1 MSDTPPSPTL
11 TETMDGLRQDGGVWK
26 AHVAP
31 GWSQGRAGFGGIVTA
46 LALAAVRRE
55 TGIAHPLRS
64 FTMAFVGPAN
74 GEVTIAVTPLRAGR
88 SASFMQAMLVGP
100 DGGVAGSFTACFG
113 PDRESRL
120 SRPAPADTALPD
132 REGAM
137 VLPFVEGVVPVFL
150 RHFDVRVATGLPFMG
165 RQEPEVRWWV
175 RHRDPAA
182 RGTELGLV
190 SLLDV
195 LPPAATP
202 MIQGPVPVASL
213 TWFVDFPD
221 GVDAGDLKA
230 PAPDGWYLQ
239 RSAADHVGHGFSG
252 QAMTTHAADGRLIA
266 IHRQS
271 VGIFG

>member
-1 MSDTPPSPTL
+1 MTDLPTPTFSATL
-11 TETMDGLRQDGGVWK
+11 DGLTREGGLWR
-26 AHVAP
+26 AHLAP

-55 TGIAHPLRS
+55 SGIDQKLRS

-74 GEVTIAVTPLRAGR
+74 GDVTIKADVLRAGR
-88 SASFMQAMLVGP
+88 SASFAQAMITGP
-100 DGGVAGSFTACFG
+100 DGAVAASFTACFG
-113 PDRESRL
+113 PGRDSRL
-120 SRPAPADTALPD
+120 SMPPAPDADLPD

-137 VLPFVEGVVPVFL
+137 VLPFIEGVVPIFL
-150 RHFDVRVATGLPFMG
+150 RHFEVRVAKGLPFMG
-165 RQEPEVRWWV
+165 NQEPEVRWWA
-175 RHRDPAA
+175 RHADPAA
-182 RGTELGLV
+182 RETELGLV
-190 SLLDV
+190 AILDV
-195 LPPAATP
+195 MPPAATP

-221 GVDAGDLKA
+221 GLEPGTLSA

-271 VGIFG
+271 VGVFG